1 MPTID
6 FDVTEYEAQPV
17 RSGWDPLPPG
27 DYTACVTSTDL
38 KATKAGNGEYIELTI
53 EIMDGEFSG
62 RKIWERLNVN
72 NPSEQTVQI
81 ARSQLNQLATA
92 LGQVPLK
99 DTDQLLEIPFTLT
112 LDIDRKDN
120 TRNRVMGYS
129 SASSAPRKSTNSA
142 TLGSSVAGG
151 GGGGSNTHL
160 NNNKKPWEK

>member
-1 MPTID
+1 MPAID
-6 FDVTEYEAQPV
+6 FDVTAYEAQPI
-17 RSGWDPLPPG
+17 RSSWEPLPPG
-27 DYTACVTSTDL
+27 DYTACVTSTEL
-38 KATKAGNGEYIELTI
+38 KPTKAGNGEYIELTI

-72 NPSEQTVQI
+72 NPSEQTMQI

-92 LGQVPLK
+92 LNQLPLK

-129 SASSAPRKSTNSA
+129 SVLSAVREAKAHAAKPDPANSPF
-142 TLGSSVAGG
+142 
-151 GGGGSNTHL
+151 NT
-160 NNNKKPWEK
+160 KKPWER

>member
-27 DYTACVTSTDL
+27 DYTACVTGTDL

-112 LDIDRKDN
+112 LDIDRKDT

-129 SASSAPRKSTNSA
+129 SASSAPRKAAKPSRFVVEDFDTIQPSGA
-142 TLGSSVAGG
+142 AKSPA
-151 GGGGSNTHL
+151 
-160 NNNKKPWEK
+160 KKPWEK

>member
-1 MPTID
+1 MPAID
-6 FDVTEYEAQPV
+6 FDVTAYEAQPV

-27 DYTACVTSTDL
+27 DYTACVTSTEV
-38 KATKAGNGEYIELTI
+38 KPTKAGNGEYIELTI
-53 EIMDGEFSG
+53 EIMDGDFSG
-62 RKIWERLNVN
+62 RKIWERLNIN

-129 SASSAPRKSTNSA
+129 SASSAPRVAAKPARFARENFDTIEP
-142 TLGSSVAGG
+142 SVAA
-151 GGGGSNTHL
+151 
-160 NNNKKPWEK
+160 KKPWEK

>member
-1 MPTID
+1 MPAID

-17 RSGWDPLPPG
+17 RSTWDPLPPG

-53 EIMDGEFSG
+53 EIMDGDYSG
-62 RKIWERLNVN
+62 RKIWERLNIK
-72 NPSEQTVQI
+72 SHSDQAMQI

-92 LGQVPLK
+92 LNQLPLK

-129 SASSAPRKSTNSA
+129 PASSAPRVAAKPAPANSPF
-142 TLGSSVAGG
+142 
-151 GGGGSNTHL
+151 NT
-160 NNNKKPWEK
+160 KKPWER